1 MYSQPPD
8 PRSYVA
14 PAVPRDMPSSAM
26 MFGQPSQFQHNTA
39 VYDYSQTAPR
49 RHPAAD
55 VNPLLGPISTT
66 FVDRSLAQTSSRPMM
81 DNVQRLSGMMEQAS
95 SISQPFSFRPIAS
108 SLDSQFAVNQ
118 PAVVQPNVAAST
130 PSQSFVQEK
139 PPTGIQNQYPVGYG
153 VAGPAV
159 AQSQPDRTEVVGPD
173 KGGGGLQKTGVDK
186 DTLSQLLSMIG
197 CNSNVTSLMKE
208 LIKKDEQ
215 EKTKKLESP
224 AQQTA
229 APPDPSPPPPP
240 AAVEAKPQ
248 TTENDTAK
256 PTATAIVSQVPPEP
270 AGVPDSTARDE
281 ESKPTL
287 QPEPSKPGLQPVP
300 AKESEA
306 EKVKSTIPVLSSLS
320 RLQNYDN
327 PDSPEENTDKDS
339 ASAAKTGDT
348 KSSVVKDEWE
358 RSTEEFLRS
367 LQSKATTPAQSQKEK
382 SRSTSRDKSVRDK
395 PKMRTADSKKSPAQQ
410 SKTETKKAPDKRDVG
425 NKVSAAETD
434 SEREG
439 LMRGKHEIES
449 ALELLQKELANLR
462 MNKKRLLE
470 SPASAERDE
479 ELETSIA
486 NERKLTD
493 HMSQL
498 KNAMAELNKHLEK
511 LSSTKVWSLVDE
523 VSVISLFQCEFFFTG
538 NSIH

>member
-1 MYSQPPD
+1 M
-8 PRSYVA
+8 A
-14 PAVPRDMPSSAM
+14 RDMPSSGAM
-26 MFGQPSQFQHNTA
+26 MFGQPSQPQHNTA
-39 VYDYSQTAPR
+39 VYDYSQTAAR
-49 RHPAAD
+49 RHPATD
-55 VNPLLGPISTT
+55 VGLTPLLGPISTT
-66 FVDRSLAQTSSRPMM
+66 FVDRGLAQTSSRAVM
-81 DNVQRLSGMMEQAS
+81 DNMQRLTGMMEPAS
-95 SISQPFSFRPIAS
+95 SLSQPFSFRPIAS
-108 SLDSQFAVNQ
+108 LESQLAVNQ

-130 PSQSFVQEK
+130 PSQSFVPAK
-139 PPTGIQNQYPVGYG
+139 PPTGIQNQYPAGYG
-153 VAGPAV
+153 VVVPAV
-159 AQSQPDRTEVVGPD
+159 AQSQPERTEVVEPD
-173 KGGGGLQKTGVDK
+173 KGGGEPQRTDVDK
-186 DTLSQLLSMIG
+186 DTLSRLLSMIG
-197 CNSNVTSLMKE
+197 CSSNVTSLMQE

-215 EKTKKLESP
+215 EKTKKLETP
-224 AQQTA
+224 ALQTA
-229 APPDPSPPPPP
+229 APPDPSPAPPPP
-240 AAVEAKPQ
+240 AVEAKPQ

-256 PTATAIVSQVPPEP
+256 PSTAKPSATASVSQAPPEP
-270 AGVPDSTARDE
+270 AGIPDSTARDE

-287 QPEPSKPGLQPVP
+287 QPESSKPVLQPVP
-300 AKESEA
+300 AKKSEA

-327 PDSPEENTDKDS
+327 PDSPEEITDKDL
-339 ASAAKTGDT
+339 ASAAKTGDMKT
-348 KSSVVKDEWE
+348 SGAKDDEWE

-367 LQSKATTPAQSQKEK
+367 LQSKATTPMQSQKEK

-410 SKTETKKAPDKRDVG
+410 SKSETKKAKDKHDVG

-434 SEREG
+434 IDREG

-462 MNKKRLLE
+462 TNKKRLLE
-470 SPASAERDE
+470 SPPNAERDE

-498 KNAMAELNKHLEK
+498 KNAMTELNKHLEK

-523 VSVISLFQCEFFFTG
+523 V
-538 NSIH
+538 